1 MEGRRAGTEGER
13 LAADYIKSQFQSI
26 GLTPLTPRYYQ
37 SFSTPLTQD
46 SLDSQ
51 KNSLT
56 AKNVIGF
63 IDNDK
68 EQTIVIG
75 AHYDHLGRGFH
86 ALSRE
91 AHPEDQ
97 IHYGADD
104 NASGLALMLNLADY
118 FENNEVVELTN
129 FVFIA
134 FSAEE
139 IGLIGSKFWC
149 ENSGFDLKS
158 IKAMINLDMVG
169 RLDPSTKELFVFGIG
184 TSNRWDEVLEEH
196 NTKFKLIKD
205 SSGVGP
211 SDHASFYLEN
221 IPAVHLFTGQHSFAY
236 AQHDGKWLILGGR
249 LDGIHARQ
257 PFNAFPEN
265 QNNKEAFVIDYEN
278 HTFWSVNLD
287 VLPVSIFEQMQ
298 STNMN
303 FYQVEDTLYFIGGYA
318 YSNTEQDHIT
328 FPSMTTIIVSEVINA
343 IMNAGD
349 ITPFF
354 KQIDDDIFALTGG
367 QMGKMDGKLMIIGGH
382 RFDGRYNPMGHATYV
397 QSYSNA
403 IRTFE
408 VNNAGTQLSFSNY
421 SEVIDPVH
429 LRRRDYNLL
438 PQIFEDATM
447 GYTISSGV
455 FQETIDLPFLYPVDI
470 KPSGHTPSTSFNQ
483 YLSNYHGSKVAIHD
497 AVNNQTH
504 NLFFGGMS
512 QYYYDNGTL
521 VQDDQVP
528 FVKTISRL
536 SRYSDGS
543 LQEFVLPVEMPALKG
558 ASSEFIMNLAVP
570 HH

>member
-1 MEGRRAGTEGER
+1 MKKNLFALLLMT
-13 LAADYIKSQFQSI
+13 LLVMSSHA
-26 GLTPLTPRYYQ
+26 
-37 SFSTPLTQD
+37 QD
-46 SLDSQ
+46 SFL
-51 KNSLT
+51 
-56 AKNVIGF
+56 
-63 IDNDK
+63 
-68 EQTIVIG
+68 
-75 AHYDHLGRGFH
+75 YR
-86 ALSRE
+86 
-91 AHPEDQ
+91 
-97 IHYGADD
+97 
-104 NASGLALMLNLADY
+104 
-118 FENNEVVELTN
+118 VELEP
-129 FVFIA
+129 VVVP
-134 FSAEE
+134 
-139 IGLIGSKFWC
+139 
-149 ENSGFDLKS
+149 
-158 IKAMINLDMVG
+158 NLPGM
-169 RLDPSTKELFVFGIG
+169 
-184 TSNRWDEVLEEH
+184 
-196 NTKFKLIKD
+196 
-205 SSGVGP
+205 
-211 SDHASFYLEN
+211 
-221 IPAVHLFTGQHSFAY
+221 HSFAY

-278 HTFWSVNLD
+278 QTFWSANLD

-328 FPSMTTIIVSEVINA
+328 FSSMTTIIVSEVMNA

-470 KPSGHTPSTSFNQ
+470 KPSGHTPNTSFNQ

-570 HH
+570 HHEEKIIKLNEAAGISDTILVGHIVGGILSPTLNPFSNNVTETTSADASIYAVKLIYDASLSSAPIEQSNPHTLSAFPNPVKDKISLEMNIQDGNWIEYHITSVNGQVVQIGEFEKVKNGTKTYTIKLNKNIAPQQLFLTVSVDNVYFFYEKLIKE